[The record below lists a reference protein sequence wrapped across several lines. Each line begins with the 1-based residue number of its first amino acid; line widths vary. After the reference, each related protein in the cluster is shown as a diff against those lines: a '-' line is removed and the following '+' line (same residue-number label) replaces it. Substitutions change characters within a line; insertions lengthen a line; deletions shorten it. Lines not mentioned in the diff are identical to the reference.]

1 MSFVHLHVHTQ
12 YSLLDGANKIGPLI
26 DHAKAS
32 GMEALAMT
40 DHGNMFGAVEFFQK
54 ATAAGIKPIIG
65 CEAYVA
71 PGKRTDRTQIPR
83 SDDFDG
89 GGNFHLILLAQNR
102 DGYRNLCKLLTTAYQ
117 DGLYYKP
124 RIDKEIL
131 AELSDGLI
139 VLSGCLSGE
148 LARWLRADRMD
159 KARETAE
166 SYAKMFPGRY
176 YLELQDNKLHSP
188 YNEALREI
196 GKQVGLPLVA
206 TNDCHYLHR
215 DDAKAH
221 EVLLCIQ
228 TGKTMADESRWRFD
242 TDELYVKT
250 PEEMARAFGADSEPV
265 RNNVEIA
272 NRIDFEFEFGK
283 FNFPIFR
290 PDETAAELPDSKL
303 EELLDRNVR
312 DGLAARLKEMHARRG
327 EFDETPYF
335 ERFEREMPVIREMG
349 FSGYMLI
356 VADFINYAR
365 ST

>member
-26 DHAKAS
+26 EHAKAS
-32 GMEALAMT
+32 GMEAIAMT
-40 DHGNMFGAVEFFQK
+40 DHGNMFGAVEFYQK
-54 ATAAGIKPIIG
+54 AKAAGVKPIIG
-65 CEAYVA
+65 CEVYLA
-71 PGKRTDRTQIPR
+71 PGKRTDRTQVPR

-89 GGNFHLILLAQNR
+89 GGNFHLIVLAQNR
-102 DGYRNLCKLLTTAYQ
+102 DGYRNLCRLLTTAYQ

-124 RIDKEIL
+124 RVDKEIL
-131 AELSDGLI
+131 SELSDGLI

-166 SYAKMFPGRY
+166 AYAKMFPGRY

-188 YNEALREI
+188 YNDALREI

-228 TGKTMADESRWRFD
+228 TGKTMADETRWRFD

-250 PEEMARAFGADSEPV
+250 PDEMASAFGADAEEL
-265 RNNVEIA
+265 RNSVEIA
-272 NRIDFEFEFGK
+272 RRIDFEFEFGK
-283 FNFPIFR
+283 FHFPVFKSGSGV
-290 PDETAAELPDSKL
+290 D
-303 EELLDRNVR
+303 LDAGMERRAGAGGCRRVAVPGAHPSR
-312 DGLAARLKEMHARRG
+312 ASRHSRHGFLRLHADRRRLYRLRARAG
-327 EFDETPYF
+327 N
-335 ERFEREMPVIREMG
+335 
-349 FSGYMLI
+349 SGG
-356 VADFINYAR
+356 
-365 ST
+365 